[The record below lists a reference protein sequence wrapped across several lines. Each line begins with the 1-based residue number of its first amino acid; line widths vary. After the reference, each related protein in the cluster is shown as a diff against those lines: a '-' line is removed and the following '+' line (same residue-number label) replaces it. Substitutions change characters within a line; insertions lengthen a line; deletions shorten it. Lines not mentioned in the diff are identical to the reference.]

1 VERRRNGGPERAVVD
16 QLSRAPAVGFSPKE
30 QSRSRCR
37 FGDEAG
43 ADATRGIDEALQT
56 ISELELRRRF
66 RVDPAEGPAIDLQEE
81 GFNLN
86 GGLAFLVARP
96 EPRRPPRK
104 SPFPER

>member
-1 VERRRNGGPERAVVD
+1 MQPRCDRA
-16 QLSRAPAVGFSPKE
+16 SK
-30 QSRSRCR
+30 
-37 FGDEAG
+37 GDEAG

-104 SPFPER
+104 KPFPVALTSAEPAV

>member
-1 VERRRNGGPERAVVD
+1 MQPRCDRA
-16 QLSRAPAVGFSPKE
+16 RK
-30 QSRSRCR
+30 
-37 FGDEAG
+37 GDEAG

-96 EPRRPPRK
+96 EPPQPSTQKALSRSVDKRGTRRLV
-104 SPFPER
+104 FP